1 MLFNRDRAL
10 QLMKEFD
17 VEALLATTRHNVLYL
32 SGFQGWAQ
40 YTYGDAT
47 TETFALFFSRDE
59 IEPALIVSRQDET
72 YYSST
77 GSWIEDV
84 RGYGPRSAL
93 NMDPGEQGG
102 NEEEKNYLNE
112 HPKNNKNEKY
122 KAQAIEV
129 AGLDKSRI
137 KQLMQLKEEAEAN
150 QDFDKIQEIDAELFQ
165 MKS

>member
-1 MLFNRDRAL
+1 MEV
-10 QLMKEFD
+10 K
-17 VEALLATTRHNVLYL
+17 
-32 SGFQGWAQ
+32 S
-40 YTYGDAT
+40 
-47 TETFALFFSRDE
+47 
-59 IEPALIVSRQDET
+59 
-72 YYSST
+72 
-77 GSWIEDV
+77 
-84 RGYGPRSAL
+84 
-93 NMDPGEQGG
+93 
-102 NEEEKNYLNE
+102 EEKNYLNE